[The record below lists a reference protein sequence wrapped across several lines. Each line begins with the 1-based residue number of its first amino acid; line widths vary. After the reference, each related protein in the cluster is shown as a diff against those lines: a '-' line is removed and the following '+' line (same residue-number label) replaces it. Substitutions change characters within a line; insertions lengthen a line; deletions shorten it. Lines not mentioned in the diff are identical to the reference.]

1 MPSAWPV
8 GTSRAS
14 GSEDDDRYDPDMSGR
29 NAGSRP
35 THRVAVLACEGLA
48 PFDLGVVVEVFAP
61 ARPELDVSWW
71 YSLAVC
77 AERPGPLGA
86 VGGFEVIAPHGL
98 DMLAGADTVIVP
110 GCPDV
115 RADPSPE
122 LVRALG
128 SAHRNGARLVSIC
141 SGAFT
146 LAAAGL
152 LDGREATTHWLLA
165 GLLQERF
172 PRVRVNPDVLY
183 VDGGDVLTSAGT
195 AAGIDLCLHL
205 VRGDHGADIANRIAR
220 QMVVAAHRDGGQAQ
234 FIEAPVARHI
244 DDDPIA
250 STVQWS
256 LEHLGTAVTVGDLAR
271 RSHLS
276 PRQFSRRF
284 RAATGTSPGG
294 WLLRQRLQASLTL
307 LEGSDASIEEI
318 GRLVGLPNA
327 AGFRRRFREAFGVPP
342 SAYRRNFRSST
353 AGADEPKT
361 AAALRASALM

>member
-1 MPSAWPV
+1 MASAWPV
-8 GTSRAS
+8 LAARAS
-14 GSEDDDRYDPDMSGR
+14 GPKDNARYDPDI
-29 NAGSRP
+29 SRERRKVSHR
-35 THRVAVLACEGLA
+35 THRVAVLAFEGLA
-48 PFDLGVVVEVFAP
+48 PFDLGVAVEIFAP
-61 ARPELDVSWW
+61 ARPELEVPWW
-71 YSLAVC
+71 YSFAVC

-86 VGGFEVIAPHGL
+86 MGGFQLIAPYGL
-98 DMLAGADTVIVP
+98 ETLAAADTVIVP
-110 GCPDV
+110 GCADV

-122 LVRALG
+122 LAGALRC
-128 SAHRNGARLVSIC
+128 AHANGARLVSIC

-152 LDGREATTHWLLA
+152 LDGREAATHWLHA
-165 GLLQERF
+165 RLLQERF
-172 PRVRVNPDVLY
+172 PRVRVNADVLY

-205 VRGDHGADIANRIAR
+205 IRRDHGAEIANRIAR

-234 FIEAPVARHI
+234 FIEAPVPRRI

-250 STVQWS
+250 STVQWA
-256 LEHLGTAVTVGDLAR
+256 LERLGDPLTVGELAR

-307 LEGSDASIEEI
+307 LERSDASIEAI
-318 GRLVGLPNA
+318 GRLVGLPSA
-327 AGFRRRFREAFGVPP
+327 AGFRRHFRDAFGVPP
-342 SAYRRNFRSST
+342 SSYRRNFQAMHRSGPSS
-353 AGADEPKT
+353 AAPT
-361 AAALRASALM
+361 AA